1 MCPAPYPGKTRG
13 QHLGRGPASLPGGG
27 VWLAQDPRWGPACPQ
42 PPASWPRFRPSAPL
56 GGQPPSGC
64 LLQVRSREGPP
75 EAPSSPCPPSGPAQ
89 KQPHAP
95 PTAPQPTS
103 RSPRGTWPV
112 PFMFP
117 LRGDLP
123 FHCCRQL
130 LVRRPLKH
138 GCGPACRPPPPRGV
152 RGHFKGERTA
162 LPPSWSPEWGLS
174 QAINAQASLTI
185 VLIPLPEQ
193 VGPTPSPLPA
203 RLGAFFLLSL
213 DV

>member
-1 MCPAPYPGKTRG
+1 MCPTPHPGKTRG

-75 EAPSSPCPPSGPAQ
+75 EAPSSPCPPSDPAQ

-95 PTAPQPTS
+95 PHSPTAHKSLSPRDLACPFHVPAAGGPPLPLLQTAACQTAPQAWLWS
-103 RSPRGTWPV
+103 G
-112 PFMFP
+112 
-117 LRGDLP
+117 LP
-123 FHCCRQL
+123 
-130 LVRRPLKH
+130 
-138 GCGPACRPPPPRGV
+138 APPPGGV

-174 QAINAQASLTI
+174 QAINARPA
-185 VLIPLPEQ
+185 
-193 VGPTPSPLPA
+193 SPLC
-203 RLGAFFLLSL
+203 
-213 DV
+213 